1 MTLPSSFL
9 KPHWF
14 LLFLFS
20 ISTSNISQRQRFVL
34 EGWVLLGPT
43 RLLKGQITWFFKHKQ
58 HKKLT
63 WAHIYKR
70 RHVHTFALTLTS
82 AIRNMQESSKI
93 QFQFVETYIAVFG
106 PVFDVSFPPFHC
118 FPFDRQLKR
127 LKRRPKYFIFWWTLP
142 KVMPWPHFKKFVMC
156 LPKKYNYVIILLNSF
171 CIFSLSH
178 K

>member
-20 ISTSNISQRQRFVL
+20 ISTSNISQCQRFVL

-106 PVFDVSFPPFHC
+106 PVFDVSFPPYLLTVSLLTGSWKGWKGGQNILSSDGRC
-118 FPFDRQLKR
+118 LR
-127 LKRRPKYFIFWWTLP
+127 L
-142 KVMPWPHFKKFVMC
+142 C
-156 LPKKYNYVIILLNSF
+156 LGQISK
-171 CIFSLSH
+171 SL
-178 K
+178 